1 MPHAVPA
8 NGYPTGIFQQTTP
21 DETQELANGP
31 RFNTCWK
38 GVMTRSEIY
47 ERMYPDGQ
55 TATLRIDGPAGNSGF
70 MALQS
75 SGAIVIVTGE
85 KNVEKGPASGKLCI
99 HTHGQQ
105 QKHEQRTDIE
115 YSAGNDEEKQALN
128 MIAYGDVV
136 EQAVG
141 STRHIK
147 AQKIVISASEELFL
161 IGKSQVFI
169 QAGSNGGG
177 TISMVA
183 GNIEKITNNDKE
195 VILGQR
201 MTFGVSEDTTVQF
214 DPRASVNV
222 VSPGHINHK
231 VLGDHKVWVGGVEQH
246 IIAGNPLSVPFVKD
260 RTASYS
266 VRGLLGNI
274 SMTAVVGGTDITSGA
289 AFTTTAGGAATIAA
303 GGASTFTAG
312 GLMTMATS
320 GKATLT
326 AGTGVDITSATTDVT
341 ITATAGN
348 VDINGLLILLN

>member
-8 NGYPTGIFQQTTP
+8 NGYPTGIFKQTTP
-21 DETQELANGP
+21 DEVQQLDRGP
-31 RFNTCWK
+31 RFNTAFK
-38 GVMTRSEIY
+38 GVLTRSEIY
-47 ERMYPDGQ
+47 ERMYPDNL
-55 TATLRIDGPAGNSGF
+55 TATLRIDGPAGNAGF

-85 KNVEKGPASGKLCI
+85 KNVEKGPSSGKLCI

-169 QAGSNGGG
+169 QAGSAGGG

-183 GNIEKITNNDKE
+183 GSIEKITNNDKE

-214 DPRASVNV
+214 DPRAT
-222 VSPGHINHK
+222 INAISL
-231 VLGDHKVWVGGVEQH
+231 VML
-246 IIAGNPLSVPFVKD
+246 IIRSL
-260 RTASYS
+260 
-266 VRGLLGNI
+266 
-274 SMTAVVGGTDITSGA
+274 
-289 AFTTTAGGAATIAA
+289 
-303 GGASTFTAG
+303 
-312 GLMTMATS
+312 
-320 GKATLT
+320 
-326 AGTGVDITSATTDVT
+326 VT
-341 ITATAGN
+341 IKYGW
-348 VDINGLLILLN
+348 VV